1 MRVPGLKENAVGGIE
16 AMGIAPSFGTTGRNR
31 VSASDG
37 VLRAGTGIKA
47 SATSDDVRKRG
58 WVEGGATRRRVGA
71 EWWWVTA
78 LMVVVGLWG
87 SGAWGAIRYEVSV
100 EHPEQHLFHVTM
112 EVPDVQGDVKLQMAA
127 WNALYEIRDF
137 SSHVQQVQ
145 AFANGQ
151 PVGIEKLNK
160 LTWDVKGSGTI
171 TVKYA
176 TFWDDVGPFNSQLNG
191 EHAFINPAMI
201 LLYVPNR
208 RAETSSIALT
218 GVPANWKVASASL
231 VSSAEHTPGT
241 FRLEATSFDALAD
254 DPIEASNF
262 EEFTIHDLS
271 PPVHVVIDG
280 DNYKKRDVENMLRKI
295 CTYELKLMEGPPYK
309 EYTFIFH
316 IGKAAGGGGGGM
328 EHANSTAIY
337 VPSGDYLPNV
347 SAHEYF
353 HLWNVKRIRPASLEP
368 LDYTQEMYTRA
379 LWFAE
384 GVTSTYGAYALVR
397 TGIWNKQQ
405 FYQDLSGQI
414 SELESRP
421 AERWQSAE
429 QSSLDTWLDKY
440 GLYNQPQRSVSYYT
454 KGQVLGVLL
463 DIKMRD
469 HTDNQRSLDDL
480 MREMNEDFARA
491 GKYYRDSLDVR
502 LEAEKLTGG
511 SLEDFFA
518 DYVGGAKPLPYTE
531 LLAKAGLQLQE
542 KESVRPV
549 LGFGVE
555 RESDGSLSVASVEA
569 GSSAEK
575 SGLHVGDVIVR
586 WNGGEVPRWPE
597 HWVSRRDPGEPLH
610 LVVRRDEGEVNV
622 DTQLD
627 TTRQTSYQVVEM
639 QGASERARRIREG
652 MLRGSTDPVTEKK
665 VGK

>member
-1 MRVPGLKENAVGGIE
+1 MTNKKDSSTGTVEAGMVLEVPILK
-16 AMGIAPSFGTTGRNR
+16 
-31 VSASDG
+31 
-37 VLRAGTGIKA
+37 LR
-47 SATSDDVRKRG
+47 RP
-58 WVEGGATRRRVGA
+58 RRD
-71 EWWWVTA
+71 TA
-78 LMVVVGLWG
+78 LLCPMAAQSLHLEPRSFPGARNAKSRLQIWLLSFALVLVLVSG
-87 SGAWGAIRYEVSV
+87 SAADGAIRYEVSL

-151 PVGIEKLNK
+151 QVGIEKLNK

-176 TFWDDVGPFNSQLNG
+176 TFWDDVGPFNSQLNS

-201 LLYVPNR
+201 LLYVPDR
-208 RAETSSIALT
+208 RGETSSISLSS
-218 GVPANWKVASASL
+218 VPANWKVASASL
-231 VSSAEHTPGT
+231 VTSAADHVPGT
-241 FRLEATSFDALAD
+241 FRFEAASFDVLAD

-280 DNYKKRDVENMLRKI
+280 DNYKKRDVESALRKI
-295 CTYELKLMEGPPYK
+295 CSYELKLMDGAPYQQ
-309 EYTFIFH
+309 YTFIFH

-328 EHANSTAIY
+328 EHASSTAIS

-353 HLWNVKRIRPASLEP
+353 HLWNVKRIRPVSLEP
-368 LDYTQEMYTRA
+368 IDYTQEMYTRA

-384 GVTSTYGAYALVR
+384 GVTSAYASYALVR

-414 SELESRP
+414 SELEGRP

-463 DIKMRD
+463 DILIRD
-469 HTDNQRSLDDL
+469 RTDNQRSLDDL
-480 MREMNEDFARA
+480 MRQMNQDFAKA
-491 GKYYRDSLDVR
+491 GKFYRDSLDVR
-502 LEAEKLTGG
+502 LSAEKLTGS

-518 DYVGGAKPLPYTE
+518 DYVSGAKPLPYTD
-531 LLAKAGLQLQE
+531 LLAKAGLALE
-542 KESVRPV
+542 ERDSLRPV
-549 LGFGVE
+549 LGFTVE
-555 RESDGSLSVASVEA
+555 HETDGTVSVVSVDP
-569 GSSAEK
+569 GSNAEK
-575 SGLHVGDVIVR
+575 SGLTVGDVILR
-586 WNGGEVPRWPE
+586 WNGGDVPHWPE
-597 HWVSRRDPGEPLH
+597 RWVSRRDPGEPLH
-610 LVVRRDEGEVNV
+610 LSVRRDDAEVNV
-622 DTQLD
+622 DTQLG
-627 TTRQTSYQVVEM
+627 TARQKFCRVVETE
-639 QGASERARRIREG
+639 GANDRARRIREG
-652 MLRGSTDPVTEKK
+652 LLHGSTDPISAR
-665 VGK
+665 GR